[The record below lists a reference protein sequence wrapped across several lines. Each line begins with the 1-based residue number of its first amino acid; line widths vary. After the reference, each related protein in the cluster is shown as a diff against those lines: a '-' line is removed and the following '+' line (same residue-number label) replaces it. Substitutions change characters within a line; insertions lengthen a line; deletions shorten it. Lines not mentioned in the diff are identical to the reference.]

1 MNSWSHATE
10 PKTVV
15 LKKHRPSSAGPRRP
29 TIQIQ
34 NENTDEI
41 QRIEKP
47 KLDVSTRISQAR
59 ILKGYKT
66 RQDLAKALNMKVDI
80 INNIESRKGILKY
93 SKEDVNKICQHLKIK
108 KF

>member
-1 MNSWSHATE
+1 MNSESHATE
-10 PKTVV
+10 PNTIII
-15 LKKHRPSSAGPRRP
+15 KKQRPLSAGPKRQP
-29 TIQIQ
+29 IQHK
-34 NENTDEI
+34 NEDSDEI

-80 INNIESRKGILKY
+80 INNIESRKGNLKY

-108 KF
+108 ST